1 MSPDTVQLEKE
12 LKSIIVDRLGVDESQ
27 VSLDAKYVK
36 DLGADSLDLVELI
49 MALEEKFGIDIP
61 DEKAEQLVTV
71 GNSLEYLVHVLS
83 EKGETEGSA
92 TGEEEE

>member
-1 MSPDTVQLEKE
+1 MSLNTLQLEKE
-12 LKSIIVDRLGVDESQ
+12 LKNIIVERLGVDESQ
-27 VSLDAKYVK
+27 VTLDAKYIK

-71 GNSLEYLVHVLS
+71 GDSMEYLEKVLS
-83 EKGETEGSA
+83 KKGETEGTA